1 MVKTLSGLQ
10 AAAFSLYL
18 HMLKGEIR
26 LSGVSS
32 YKGIN
37 PIPLGPHPYCPNQ
50 LPKTPSQN
58 TTTMQVRDLT
68 YECAQSLSCVQL
80 FATLRTVA
88 CQAPLPMGILQARIL
103 EWVAMPSSRGS
114 SQPKDRTQA
123 SCIAGGFFTIWATR
137 EAFTSC
143 VTLDKLLHLAI
154 PQLLHLSR
162 AINLTL
168 AWD

>member
-80 FATLRTVA
+80 FAT
-88 CQAPLPMGILQARIL
+88 P
-103 EWVAMPSSRGS
+103 
-114 SQPKDRTQA
+114 
-123 SCIAGGFFTIWATR
+123 
-137 EAFTSC
+137 
-143 VTLDKLLHLAI
+143 
-154 PQLLHLSR
+154 
-162 AINLTL
+162 
-168 AWD
+168 